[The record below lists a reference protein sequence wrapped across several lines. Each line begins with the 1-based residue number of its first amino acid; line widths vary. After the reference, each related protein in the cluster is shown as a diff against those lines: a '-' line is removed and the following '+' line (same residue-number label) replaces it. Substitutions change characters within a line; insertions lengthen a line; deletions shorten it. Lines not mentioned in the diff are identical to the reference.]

1 MSLYKIFHNPR
12 CSKSRQTLQ
21 LLKDNN
27 CKIEIISYLEIDLK
41 VSLIKDIL
49 KKLTLKPR
57 DILRKGEQEYKD
69 NNLKKD
75 NLSEEDLINY
85 MIKYPKLIERPIVVK
100 GDKAVIG
107 RPPEKVLELVE
118 AKKITAGHAKILV
131 GLENALFL
139 ANKIIEKKLSVR
151 QTENFV
157 KIFKKGNKK
166 RNQSKDPNI
175 SDLENFI

>member
-1 MSLYKIFHNPR
+1 MSVYKIFYNPR
-12 CSKSRQTLQ
+12 CSKSRQALQ

-85 MIKYPKLIERPIVVK
+85 MIKYPKLIERPIVIK

-107 RPPEKVLELVE
+107 RPPEKVLEL
-118 AKKITAGHAKILV
+118 I
-131 GLENALFL
+131 
-139 ANKIIEKKLSVR
+139 
-151 QTENFV
+151 
-157 KIFKKGNKK
+157 
-166 RNQSKDPNI
+166 
-175 SDLENFI
+175 

>member
-1 MSLYKIFHNPR
+1 MSVYKIFHNPR
-12 CSKSRQTLQ
+12 CSKSRQALQ

-85 MIKYPKLIERPIVVK
+85 MIKYPKLIERPIVISK
-100 GDKAVIG
+100 NKAIIG
-107 RPPEKVLELVE
+107 RPPENVL
-118 AKKITAGHAKILV
+118 IL
-131 GLENALFL
+131 
-139 ANKIIEKKLSVR
+139 I
-151 QTENFV
+151 
-157 KIFKKGNKK
+157 
-166 RNQSKDPNI
+166 NQ
-175 SDLENFI
+175 

>member
-1 MSLYKIFHNPR
+1 MSVYKIFHNPR

-27 CKIEIISYLEIDLK
+27 CKIEIISYLEIDMK

-100 GDKAVIG
+100 GVKAVIG
-107 RPPEKVLELVE
+107 RPPEKVLEL
-118 AKKITAGHAKILV
+118 I
-131 GLENALFL
+131 
-139 ANKIIEKKLSVR
+139 
-151 QTENFV
+151 
-157 KIFKKGNKK
+157 
-166 RNQSKDPNI
+166 
-175 SDLENFI
+175 

>member
-1 MSLYKIFHNPR
+1 MSVYKIFHNPR
-12 CSKSRQTLQ
+12 CSKSRQALQ

-85 MIKYPKLIERPIVVK
+85 MIKYPKLIERPIVIK

-107 RPPEKVLELVE
+107 RPLEKVLEL
-118 AKKITAGHAKILV
+118 I
-131 GLENALFL
+131 
-139 ANKIIEKKLSVR
+139 
-151 QTENFV
+151 
-157 KIFKKGNKK
+157 
-166 RNQSKDPNI
+166 
-175 SDLENFI
+175 

>member
-1 MSLYKIFHNPR
+1 MSVYKIFHNPR
-12 CSKSRQTLQ
+12 CSKSRQALQ

-27 CKIEIISYLEIDLK
+27 CKIEIISYLEIDLE
-41 VSLIKDIL
+41 VSLIEDIL
-49 KKLTLKPR
+49 KKLALKPR

-107 RPPEKVLELVE
+107 RPPEKVLEL
-118 AKKITAGHAKILV
+118 I
-131 GLENALFL
+131 
-139 ANKIIEKKLSVR
+139 
-151 QTENFV
+151 
-157 KIFKKGNKK
+157 
-166 RNQSKDPNI
+166 
-175 SDLENFI
+175 

>member
-1 MSLYKIFHNPR
+1 MNVYKIFHNPR

-41 VSLIKDIL
+41 VSLIKNIL

-85 MIKYPKLIERPIVVK
+85 MIKYPKLIERPIVEDGEVK
-100 GDKAVIG
+100 IKPIMYLALSYDHRIIDGKEAVSFLKIV
-107 RPPEKVLELVE
+107 KDSLEQP
-118 AKKITAGHAKILV
+118 KR
-131 GLENALFL
+131 LFL
-139 ANKIIEKKLSVR
+139 NL
-151 QTENFV
+151 
-157 KIFKKGNKK
+157 
-166 RNQSKDPNI
+166 
-175 SDLENFI
+175 

>member
-1 MSLYKIFHNPR
+1 MSVYKIFHNPR
-12 CSKSRQTLQ
+12 CTKSRQTLQ

-27 CKIEIISYLEIDLK
+27 CKIESISYLEIDLK

-107 RPPEKVLELVE
+107 RPPEKVLEL
-118 AKKITAGHAKILV
+118 I
-131 GLENALFL
+131 
-139 ANKIIEKKLSVR
+139 
-151 QTENFV
+151 
-157 KIFKKGNKK
+157 
-166 RNQSKDPNI
+166 
-175 SDLENFI
+175 

>member
-1 MSLYKIFHNPR
+1 MSVYKIFHNPR
-12 CSKSRQTLQ
+12 CSKSRHTLQ

-107 RPPEKVLELVE
+107 RPPEKVL
-118 AKKITAGHAKILV
+118 
-131 GLENALFL
+131 
-139 ANKIIEKKLSVR
+139 KL
-151 QTENFV
+151 
-157 KIFKKGNKK
+157 I
-166 RNQSKDPNI
+166 
-175 SDLENFI
+175 

>member
-1 MSLYKIFHNPR
+1 MSVYKIFHNPR
-12 CSKSRQTLQ
+12 CSKSRQALQ

-107 RPPEKVLELVE
+107 RPPEKVLEL
-118 AKKITAGHAKILV
+118 I
-131 GLENALFL
+131 
-139 ANKIIEKKLSVR
+139 
-151 QTENFV
+151 
-157 KIFKKGNKK
+157 
-166 RNQSKDPNI
+166 
-175 SDLENFI
+175 

>member
-1 MSLYKIFHNPR
+1 MSVYKIFHNPR
-12 CSKSRQTLQ
+12 CSKSRQALQ

-27 CKIEIISYLEIDLK
+27 YKIEIISYLEIDLE
-41 VSLIKDIL
+41 VSLIEDII
-49 KKLTLKPR
+49 KKLALKPR

-107 RPPEKVLELVE
+107 RPPENVLEL
-118 AKKITAGHAKILV
+118 I
-131 GLENALFL
+131 
-139 ANKIIEKKLSVR
+139 
-151 QTENFV
+151 
-157 KIFKKGNKK
+157 
-166 RNQSKDPNI
+166 
-175 SDLENFI
+175 

>member
-1 MSLYKIFHNPR
+1 
-12 CSKSRQTLQ
+12 

-41 VSLIKDIL
+41 VSLIKELL

-69 NNLKKD
+69 NNLKKN

-107 RPPEKVLELVE
+107 RPPEKVLEL
-118 AKKITAGHAKILV
+118 I
-131 GLENALFL
+131 
-139 ANKIIEKKLSVR
+139 
-151 QTENFV
+151 
-157 KIFKKGNKK
+157 
-166 RNQSKDPNI
+166 
-175 SDLENFI
+175 

>member
-1 MSLYKIFHNPR
+1 MSVYKIFHNPR

-69 NNLKKD
+69 KHLKKD
-75 NLSEEDLINY
+75 NLSE
-85 MIKYPKLIERPIVVK
+85 
-100 GDKAVIG
+100 
-107 RPPEKVLELVE
+107 
-118 AKKITAGHAKILV
+118 
-131 GLENALFL
+131 
-139 ANKIIEKKLSVR
+139 
-151 QTENFV
+151 
-157 KIFKKGNKK
+157 
-166 RNQSKDPNI
+166 
-175 SDLENFI
+175 

>member
-1 MSLYKIFHNPR
+1 MSVYKIFHNPR
-12 CSKSRQTLQ
+12 CSKSRQALQ

-41 VSLIKDIL
+41 VSLIKNIL

-107 RPPEKVLELVE
+107 RPPEKVLEL
-118 AKKITAGHAKILV
+118 I
-131 GLENALFL
+131 
-139 ANKIIEKKLSVR
+139 
-151 QTENFV
+151 
-157 KIFKKGNKK
+157 
-166 RNQSKDPNI
+166 
-175 SDLENFI
+175 

>member
-1 MSLYKIFHNPR
+1 MSVYKIFHNPR
-12 CSKSRQTLQ
+12 CSKSRQALQ

-100 GDKAVIG
+100 GIKAVIG
-107 RPPEKVLELVE
+107 RPPEKVLEL
-118 AKKITAGHAKILV
+118 I
-131 GLENALFL
+131 
-139 ANKIIEKKLSVR
+139 
-151 QTENFV
+151 
-157 KIFKKGNKK
+157 
-166 RNQSKDPNI
+166 
-175 SDLENFI
+175 

>member
-1 MSLYKIFHNPR
+1 MSVYKIFHNPR
-12 CSKSRQTLQ
+12 CSKSRQALQ

-57 DILRKGEQEYKD
+57 DILRKCEQEYKD

-85 MIKYPKLIERPIVVK
+85 MIKYPKLIERPIVIK

-107 RPPEKVLELVE
+107 RPPEKVLEL
-118 AKKITAGHAKILV
+118 I
-131 GLENALFL
+131 
-139 ANKIIEKKLSVR
+139 
-151 QTENFV
+151 
-157 KIFKKGNKK
+157 
-166 RNQSKDPNI
+166 
-175 SDLENFI
+175 

>member
-1 MSLYKIFHNPR
+1 MSVYKIFHNPR
-12 CSKSRQTLQ
+12 CSKSRQALQ

-27 CKIEIISYLEIDLK
+27 CKIEIISYLEIDLE
-41 VSLIKDIL
+41 VSLIEDIL
-49 KKLTLKPR
+49 KKLVLKPR

-107 RPPEKVLELVE
+107 RPPENVLEL
-118 AKKITAGHAKILV
+118 I
-131 GLENALFL
+131 
-139 ANKIIEKKLSVR
+139 
-151 QTENFV
+151 
-157 KIFKKGNKK
+157 
-166 RNQSKDPNI
+166 
-175 SDLENFI
+175 

>member
-1 MSLYKIFHNPR
+1 MSVYKIFHNPR
-12 CSKSRQTLQ
+12 CSKSRQALQ

-75 NLSEEDLINY
+75 NVS
-85 MIKYPKLIERPIVVK
+85 
-100 GDKAVIG
+100 
-107 RPPEKVLELVE
+107 
-118 AKKITAGHAKILV
+118 
-131 GLENALFL
+131 
-139 ANKIIEKKLSVR
+139 
-151 QTENFV
+151 
-157 KIFKKGNKK
+157 
-166 RNQSKDPNI
+166 
-175 SDLENFI
+175 

>member
-1 MSLYKIFHNPR
+1 MSVYKIFHNPR
-12 CSKSRQTLQ
+12 CSKSRQVLQ

-27 CKIEIISYLEIDLK
+27 CKIEIISYLEIDLE

-49 KKLTLKPR
+49 KKLALKPR

-107 RPPEKVLELVE
+107 RPPENVVEL
-118 AKKITAGHAKILV
+118 I
-131 GLENALFL
+131 
-139 ANKIIEKKLSVR
+139 
-151 QTENFV
+151 
-157 KIFKKGNKK
+157 
-166 RNQSKDPNI
+166 
-175 SDLENFI
+175 

>member
-1 MSLYKIFHNPR
+1 MSVYKIFHNPR
-12 CSKSRQTLQ
+12 CSKSRQALQ

-100 GDKAVIG
+100 GHNAVIG
-107 RPPEKVLELVE
+107 RPPEKVLEL
-118 AKKITAGHAKILV
+118 I
-131 GLENALFL
+131 
-139 ANKIIEKKLSVR
+139 
-151 QTENFV
+151 
-157 KIFKKGNKK
+157 
-166 RNQSKDPNI
+166 
-175 SDLENFI
+175 

>member
-1 MSLYKIFHNPR
+1 MSVYKIFHNPR
-12 CSKSRQTLQ
+12 CSKSRQALQ

-85 MIKYPKLIERPIVVK
+85 MIKYPKLIERPIVIK

-107 RPPEKVLELVE
+107 RPPEKVLEL
-118 AKKITAGHAKILV
+118 I
-131 GLENALFL
+131 
-139 ANKIIEKKLSVR
+139 
-151 QTENFV
+151 
-157 KIFKKGNKK
+157 
-166 RNQSKDPNI
+166 
-175 SDLENFI
+175 

>member
-1 MSLYKIFHNPR
+1 MSVYKIFYNPR
-12 CSKSRQTLQ
+12 CSKSRQALQ

-107 RPPEKVLELVE
+107 RPPENVLEL
-118 AKKITAGHAKILV
+118 I
-131 GLENALFL
+131 
-139 ANKIIEKKLSVR
+139 
-151 QTENFV
+151 
-157 KIFKKGNKK
+157 
-166 RNQSKDPNI
+166 
-175 SDLENFI
+175 

>member
-1 MSLYKIFHNPR
+1 MSVYKIFHNPK
-12 CSKSRQTLQ
+12 CSKSRQALQ

-85 MIKYPKLIERPIVVK
+85 MIKYPKLIERPIVIK

-107 RPPEKVLELVE
+107 RPPEKVLEL
-118 AKKITAGHAKILV
+118 I
-131 GLENALFL
+131 
-139 ANKIIEKKLSVR
+139 
-151 QTENFV
+151 
-157 KIFKKGNKK
+157 
-166 RNQSKDPNI
+166 
-175 SDLENFI
+175 

>member
-1 MSLYKIFHNPR
+1 MSVYKIFHNPR

-21 LLKDNN
+21 LLKENN

-41 VSLIKDIL
+41 VSLIKELL
-49 KKLTLKPR
+49 KQLTLKPR

-107 RPPEKVLELVE
+107 RPPEKVLEL
-118 AKKITAGHAKILV
+118 I
-131 GLENALFL
+131 
-139 ANKIIEKKLSVR
+139 
-151 QTENFV
+151 
-157 KIFKKGNKK
+157 
-166 RNQSKDPNI
+166 
-175 SDLENFI
+175 

>member
-1 MSLYKIFHNPR
+1 MSVYKIFHNPR

-27 CKIEIISYLEIDLK
+27 CKIEIISYLEIDLE

-49 KKLTLKPR
+49 KKLALKPR

-85 MIKYPKLIERPIVVK
+85 MIKYPKLIERPIVIK

-107 RPPEKVLELVE
+107 RPPEKVLEL
-118 AKKITAGHAKILV
+118 I
-131 GLENALFL
+131 
-139 ANKIIEKKLSVR
+139 
-151 QTENFV
+151 
-157 KIFKKGNKK
+157 
-166 RNQSKDPNI
+166 
-175 SDLENFI
+175 

>member
-1 MSLYKIFHNPR
+1 MSVYKIFHNPR
-12 CSKSRQTLQ
+12 CSKSIQTLK
-21 LLKDNN
+21 LLKENN

-85 MIKYPKLIERPIVVK
+85 MINYPKLIERPIVVK

-107 RPPEKVLELVE
+107 RPPEKVLEL
-118 AKKITAGHAKILV
+118 I
-131 GLENALFL
+131 
-139 ANKIIEKKLSVR
+139 
-151 QTENFV
+151 
-157 KIFKKGNKK
+157 
-166 RNQSKDPNI
+166 
-175 SDLENFI
+175 

>member
-1 MSLYKIFHNPR
+1 MSVYKIFYNPR
-12 CSKSRQTLQ
+12 CSKSRQALQ

-27 CKIEIISYLEIDLK
+27 CKIEIISYLEIDLE
-41 VSLIKDIL
+41 VSLIEDII
-49 KKLTLKPR
+49 KKLALKPR

-107 RPPEKVLELVE
+107 RPPENVLEL
-118 AKKITAGHAKILV
+118 I
-131 GLENALFL
+131 
-139 ANKIIEKKLSVR
+139 
-151 QTENFV
+151 
-157 KIFKKGNKK
+157 
-166 RNQSKDPNI
+166 
-175 SDLENFI
+175 

>member
-1 MSLYKIFHNPR
+1 MSVYKIFHNPR
-12 CSKSRQTLQ
+12 CSKSRQALQ

-100 GDKAVIG
+100 GDRAVIG
-107 RPPEKVLELVE
+107 RPPEKVLEL
-118 AKKITAGHAKILV
+118 I
-131 GLENALFL
+131 
-139 ANKIIEKKLSVR
+139 
-151 QTENFV
+151 
-157 KIFKKGNKK
+157 
-166 RNQSKDPNI
+166 
-175 SDLENFI
+175 

>member
-1 MSLYKIFHNPR
+1 MSVYKIFHNPR
-12 CSKSRQTLQ
+12 CSKSRQALQ

-27 CKIEIISYLEIDLK
+27 CKIEIISYLEMDLK

-100 GDKAVIG
+100 GDRAVIG
-107 RPPEKVLELVE
+107 RPPEKVLEL
-118 AKKITAGHAKILV
+118 I
-131 GLENALFL
+131 
-139 ANKIIEKKLSVR
+139 
-151 QTENFV
+151 
-157 KIFKKGNKK
+157 
-166 RNQSKDPNI
+166 
-175 SDLENFI
+175 

>member
-1 MSLYKIFHNPR
+1 MSVYKIFHNPR

-27 CKIEIISYLEIDLK
+27 CKIEIISYLEIDLE
-41 VSLIKDIL
+41 VSLIEDIL
-49 KKLTLKPR
+49 KKLALKPR

-107 RPPEKVLELVE
+107 RPPEKVLEL
-118 AKKITAGHAKILV
+118 I
-131 GLENALFL
+131 
-139 ANKIIEKKLSVR
+139 
-151 QTENFV
+151 
-157 KIFKKGNKK
+157 
-166 RNQSKDPNI
+166 
-175 SDLENFI
+175 